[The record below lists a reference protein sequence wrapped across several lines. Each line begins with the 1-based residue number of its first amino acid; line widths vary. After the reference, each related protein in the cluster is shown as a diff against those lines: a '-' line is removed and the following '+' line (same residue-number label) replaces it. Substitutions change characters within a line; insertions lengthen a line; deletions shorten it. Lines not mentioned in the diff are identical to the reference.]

1 MATII
6 KEAVIE
12 ARPDDVWA
20 ALRDFGALNERLVP
34 GFIVGCRFD
43 GHDTRIVTFFNGAVA
58 REVLIGVDD
67 AARRL
72 AYAVVEGPLG
82 YIHHSASSQVFPD
95 GEKRT
100 RFVWITDLLPDE
112 LAGRTA
118 ELMGHGIGVIK
129 QTLESQAA
137 HR

>member
-20 ALRDFGALNERLVP
+20 ALRDFGALHERLVP
-34 GFIVGCRFD
+34 GFVVGCHLD
-43 GHDTRIVTFFNGAVA
+43 GNDTRIVTFFNDAVA

-67 AARRL
+67 AVCRL

-82 YIHHSASSQVFPD
+82 YTHHSASAQVFAD
-95 GEKRT
+95 GEQRT

-112 LAGRTA
+112 LASRTA
-118 ELMGHGIGVIK
+118 ELMQHGIGVIK
-129 QTLESQAA
+129 RTLESQAA